1 MSFEIMPYD
10 KQITDVRRKA
20 VEVTVEI
27 LLPELSEENKARLT
41 EWRLYS
47 HNALT
52 E

>member
-20 VEVTVEI
+20 VEAAVEI
-27 LLPELSEENKARLT
+27 LLPELSEESKARLL
-41 EWRLYS
+41 EWQLYS
-47 HNALT
+47 HNALR